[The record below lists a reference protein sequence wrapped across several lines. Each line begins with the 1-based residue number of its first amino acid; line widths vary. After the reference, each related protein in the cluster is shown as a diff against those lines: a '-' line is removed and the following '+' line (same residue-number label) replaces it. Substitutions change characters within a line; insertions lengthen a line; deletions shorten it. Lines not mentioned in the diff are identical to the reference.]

1 MKNPLPG
8 PSPDRQTAT
17 ANPLTQEERIVASI
31 RQIIRAV
38 DLHSRRLVEA
48 HGLTGPQL
56 AALSE
61 VVRTGPVSPTALAR
75 AVHLS
80 QATVTGIIQRL
91 ERRGLVRRDANASDR
106 RSVLLHPTDA
116 GRQLLATSPS
126 PLQDRFR
133 AGLAKL
139 DQAERDRILET
150 LQRVAGLMDARDLD
164 ASPHLTPGEIN
175 PPAPGN

>member
-106 RSVLLHPTDA
+106 RSVLLHATDA
-116 GRQLLATSPS
+116 GRQLLAASPS